1 MALVYN
7 KQLEGFDYILQ
18 SERGDA
24 KPFTLKLKAIDSI
37 ELAKL
42 QDGLLQRSDNS
53 LSIRTGTYNVSVC
66 RLAIIGW
73 DNLLDDKKKQI
84 KMKTTSAGAIAD
96 SSLNM
101 IPADLFEEIASV
113 AVSVSNDPT
122 TLQLLSVD
130 E

>member
-18 SERGDA
+18 SERGEA
-24 KPFTLKLKAIDSI
+24 KPFTLKLKSIDSI

-42 QDGLLQRSDNS
+42 QDGLLQRADNS

-66 RLAIIGW
+66 RLSIIGW
-73 DNLLDDKKKQI
+73 SNLLDDKKKQI
-84 KMKTTSAGAIAD
+84 AINTTAAGTISD
-96 SSLNM
+96 ISLNM

-122 TLQLLSVD
+122 TLQLVSVD